1 MLVAGFAAG
10 PWGTNCWVLSP
21 GAGQE
26 CLVVDP
32 GMDSLPQLQEI
43 LKEQRLKPVAV
54 LLTHGHM
61 DHMWS
66 VTPCADGYGI
76 PAYIHSADRR
86 LLENPELGVSA
97 QAAEMIKALGAK
109 FAEPAS
115 VVELREDTEIS
126 LAGFSLLAQ
135 WAPGHTPGSV
145 AFTVAGEVPRM
156 FSGDLLFRGSVG
168 RTDLPGGSP
177 EAMADSLRRVIGG
190 ADPTTLVHC
199 GHGPDTSVAA
209 ELMGNPFLANLRGG
223 QNG

>member
-10 PWGTNCWVLSP
+10 PWGTNCWVMATGP
-21 GAGQE
+21 GQE

-43 LKEQRLKPVAV
+43 LSEQRLKPVAV

-86 LLENPELGVSA
+86 LLANPELGVSA
-97 QAAEMIKALGAK
+97 QAAEMIRAMGGE
-109 FAEPAS
+109 FVEPAS
-115 VVELREDTEIS
+115 VVELTGDTQLS
-126 LAGFSLLAQ
+126 LAGLSLLAQ
-135 WAPGHTPGSV
+135 PAPGHTPGSV
-145 AFTVAGEVPRM
+145 AFTVAADLPRM

-177 EAMADSLRRVIGG
+177 ADMAESLRRVVGG
-190 ADPTTLVHC
+190 ADPHTLVHC
-199 GHGPDTSVAA
+199 GHGPDTSVAD
-209 ELMGNPFLANLRGG
+209 ELAGNPFLADLRGG
-223 QNG
+223 RNG